1 MTTAAIERDNT
12 VNITHDVLLA
22 KDSLQRCLS
31 KPEFLDIF
39 YEKFLA
45 SSDEIKE
52 KFVNTRFPNQK
63 IMLKASLHIMLLLAQ
78 GGIKNTET
86 LQKLADKHNK
96 KGLDIRP
103 EFYQYWVSSMI
114 FAVKSCDPK
123 YTDILAEAWINA
135 LKPGVDFFTSKY

>member
-45 SSDEIKE
+45 SSDVVMIISKLVCTNSLMDCGLNSDMSIPISNSTLT
-52 KFVNTRFPNQK
+52 VN
-63 IMLKASLHIMLLLAQ
+63 
-78 GGIKNTET
+78 G
-86 LQKLADKHNK
+86 
-96 KGLDIRP
+96 
-103 EFYQYWVSSMI
+103 
-114 FAVKSCDPK
+114 
-123 YTDILAEAWINA
+123 
-135 LKPGVDFFTSKY
+135 